1 MSTPFAQPAPV
12 NTAFARTERTTPLR
26 ARHRIDYAKA
36 SALQVLDEALFCDVA
51 FTGPDGAPR
60 VLPTFHA
67 RLGDT
72 VYLHGST
79 GSSTA
84 LAAREGLDVCL
95 TATVVDGLVYAKSWF
110 HHSVN
115 YRSVVVHGR
124 AVPVTDAHE
133 RRLAMRALIERMSTG
148 RSERSREPDAK
159 EEAASAFLAVPLEE
173 VSVKRR
179 SGPPSEEPEDED
191 LPYRNGVAEVRT
203 SVTGRL

>member
-1 MSTPFAQPAPV
+1 MSALFDHPAPADS
-12 NTAFARTERTTPLR
+12 AFAPTGRTTPRRSARRVGYDR
-26 ARHRIDYAKA
+26 ATAF
-36 SALQVLDEALFCDVA
+36 QVLDEALFCDVA

-67 RLGDT
+67 RLGGT
-72 VYLHGST
+72 VYFHGST
-79 GSSTA
+79 GSS
-84 LAAREGLDVCL
+84 LGLSAREGFDVCL

-110 HHSVN
+110 HHSMN

-124 AVPVTDAHE
+124 AALVEDARE
-133 RRLAMRALIERMSTG
+133 RRLALRALVERMSTG

-159 EEAASAFLAVPLEE
+159 EEAATAIMALALEE

-179 SGPPSEEPEDED
+179 GGPPSEEPEDED

-203 SVTGRL
+203 VVAGRL